1 MKTLFV
7 KNINFSI
14 SDEEIQILFSVFG
27 NIISFKR
34 PLDKRTKL
42 KQGYCFIEM
51 EDKHAENAINALN
64 SIELGGRI
72 ITVELSNKSKK
83 EESNSETAPIS
94 PSETLSRSNSSNRR
108 KNRNPKP
115 KNNSEAIDNNN

>member
-83 EESNSETAPIS
+83 EESNSKATPIS
-94 PSETLSRSNSSNRR
+94 PSEALPHLKSSKRQMN
-108 KNRNPKP
+108 KNPKP
-115 KNNSEAIDNNN
+115 KNNSETNTNP